1 MSEDMS
7 LYYIPD
13 VKYSKL
19 TSEDSNRI
27 ANDFFNCRGEY
38 KFIAYLGSRTI
49 LSGYNKSSKN
59 SCTNPVYYFLS
70 IKDIE
75 KCLKDY
81 DEFLKELLEAEED
94 YKIILEYL
102 EDKKLYKK
110 IVKRYSKDSIFV
122 LKDGF

>member
-1 MSEDMS
+1 MSEDTS

-19 TSEDSNRI
+19 TSEDFNRI
-27 ANDFFNCRGEY
+27 ANDFFNRRGKY

-49 LSGYNKSSKN
+49 LSDYSDSSKSSN
-59 SCTNPVYYFLS
+59 TSPVYYFIS

-75 KCLKDY
+75 NCLRDY
-81 DEFLKELLEAEED
+81 DEFLKEILEAKED
-94 YKIILEYL
+94 SKIILEYL

-110 IVKRYSKDSIFV
+110 IVKRYSKDSVFV

>member
-27 ANDFFNCRGEY
+27 ANDFFNHRGEY

-49 LSGYNKSSKN
+49 LSDYNNSSKN
-59 SCTNPVYYFLS
+59 SNTDPVYYFIS
-70 IKDIE
+70 MRDIKRCAE
-75 KCLKDY
+75 DY

-102 EDKKLYKK
+102 EDKKLYQK
-110 IVKRYSKDSIFV
+110 IVKRYPKDSVFV